1 MRISDWSSDVC
12 SSDLRSRT
20 TSTRCDVA
28 ARSCPLT
35 YVLSLPTARPIAC
48 PESGNSH
55 REAEMHDNVY
65 KIIELAGTSTESI
78 EGAIRN
84 GIAKSAQSLKHLR
97 WFEVMQTRGHIE
109 NGKNVHY
116 NVVMKVGFTLQD

>member
-78 EGAIRN
+78 EGAIRH

-97 WFEVMQTRGHIE
+97 WFEVMRSE
-109 NGKNVHY
+109 ERRVGKE
-116 NVVMKVGFTLQD
+116 GGSSC